1 LYQVMADVELRG
13 VSPSYEALCR
23 AVAASEQVCALIDG
37 LPTGKRQPNL
47 LLGSVRY
54 LGGPVDEP
62 AAFLDFV
69 TSQWDVLEPTIL
81 THRTQTN
88 EPGRCATLLPLL
100 ASLPQPLALLEVGAS
115 AGLCLYPDRYSYRYA
130 TIAGEHRLGDSGVVL
145 SCTVT
150 GAAPLPDHLPEVV
163 WRAGLDLN
171 PLNAAEA
178 QDRAW
183 LASLIWPEHLDRAQR
198 LGDAMDV
205 ACADPPRLRT
215 GDAVRDLP
223 ALVAEAPPDVTLV
236 VFHSA
241 VLAYLSPTQRA
252 EFTAVMRD
260 LQAVRQVHWISNEGP
275 GVVAGADLEPRPAGR
290 FVLAHNQQPIAVTGP
305 HGQSLDWIT
314 PA

>member
-1 LYQVMADVELRG
+1 MADVELRG

-37 LPTGKRQPNL
+37 LPTGQRQPNL

-130 TIAGEHRLGDSGVVL
+130 TSAGEHRLGDSGVVL

-150 GAAPLPDHLPEVV
+150 GAAPLPDHLPRSGVAR
-163 WRAGLDLN
+163 RAG
-171 PLNAAEA
+171 PQPAERGRSPGPRMA
-178 QDRAW
+178 GLSDMART
-183 LASLIWPEHLDRAQR
+183 PRPCPTTRRRDGH
-198 LGDAMDV
+198 
-205 ACADPPRLRT
+205 RLR
-215 GDAVRDLP
+215 
-223 ALVAEAPPDVTLV
+223 
-236 VFHSA
+236 
-241 VLAYLSPTQRA
+241 
-252 EFTAVMRD
+252 
-260 LQAVRQVHWISNEGP
+260 
-275 GVVAGADLEPRPAGR
+275 RPAAPTNR
-290 FVLAHNQQPIAVTGP
+290 
-305 HGQSLDWIT
+305 
-314 PA
+314 

>member
-1 LYQVMADVELRG
+1 MADVELRG
-13 VSPSYEALCR
+13 VSLSYEALCR

-183 LASLIWPEHLDRAQR
+183 LASLIWPEHLDVPNDSATRWTSPAPTR
-198 LGDAMDV
+198 
-205 ACADPPRLRT
+205 RT
-215 GDAVRDLP
+215 YEPVTQCVIYRRWSPKRRPTSRWSPSTRRYLP
-223 ALVAEAPPDVTLV
+223 T
-236 VFHSA
+236 
-241 VLAYLSPTQRA
+241 
-252 EFTAVMRD
+252 
-260 LQAVRQVHWISNEGP
+260 
-275 GVVAGADLEPRPAGR
+275 
-290 FVLAHNQQPIAVTGP
+290 
-305 HGQSLDWIT
+305 
-314 PA
+314 